1 MLAYGL
7 YSLAAYGA
15 YKFLWKKQSKTTI
28 KLTFIK
34 KNILDLDKY
43 SSDKIYPNMSYNS
56 DDKSIHH
63 NMDRDIIKNNDN
75 KWNSA
80 INMVQNLIYNNSNII
95 NILKL
100 QGNIKLLTVKKS
112 IDNNNKILDLFIDIS
127 HIDSIS
133 WDFSSLESDFSK
145 VCYIVSTITKHE

>member
-1 MLAYGL
+1 
-7 YSLAAYGA
+7 
-15 YKFLWKKQSKTTI
+15 
-28 KLTFIK
+28 
-34 KNILDLDKY
+34 
-43 SSDKIYPNMSYNS
+43 
-56 DDKSIHH
+56 
-63 NMDRDIIKNNDN
+63 MDRDIIKNNDN